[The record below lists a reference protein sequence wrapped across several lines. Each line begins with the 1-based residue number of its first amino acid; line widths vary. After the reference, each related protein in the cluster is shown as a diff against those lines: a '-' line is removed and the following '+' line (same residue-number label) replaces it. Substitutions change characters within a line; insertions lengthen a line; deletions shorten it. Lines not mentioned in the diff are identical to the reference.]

1 MLYLDDITLGDTVV
15 FPGSYTVTEEN
26 IMALGNEWDPYP
38 FHTDPVAA
46 ADTLYG
52 ALVSSTVHLFA
63 ITVKLGHTA
72 EEVLAA
78 VGSLGINDL
87 KNHAPAY
94 AGDTLKCQAKYLE
107 KRESKSRPGMGIMT
121 AKSELKNQ
129 KNELVFSYVT
139 TALYKMRP
147 E

>member
-1 MLYLDDITLGDTVV
+1 MKYLDDITLGDTVV
-15 FPGSYTVTEEN
+15 FPGRYTVTEQN
-26 IMALGNEWDPYP
+26 ITELGKEWDPYP

-52 ALVSSTVHLFA
+52 ALVASTVQLFA

-78 VGSLGINDL
+78 VGSLGINDMN
-87 KNHAPAY
+87 NHAPAY
-94 AGDTLKCQAKYLE
+94 AGDILKCQATYLE
-107 KRESKSRPGMGIMT
+107 KRESKSKPGMGIMT
-121 AKSELKNQ
+121 AQSELINQ
-129 KNELVFSYVT
+129 DDKLLFSYVT